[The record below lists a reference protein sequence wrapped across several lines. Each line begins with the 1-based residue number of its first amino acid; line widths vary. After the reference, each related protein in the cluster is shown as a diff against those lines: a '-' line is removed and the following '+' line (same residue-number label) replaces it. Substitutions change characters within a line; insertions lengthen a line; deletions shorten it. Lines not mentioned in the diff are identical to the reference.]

1 MQATNNRILKIC
13 WKRLPPKKKQKKGF
27 VNDDQKRKKRK
38 EVKKVQEEKVKPKVV
53 SKSVRRILYIEEQQ
67 EGEVEFLPENTTSL
81 YQMADQGVIAA
92 TKVQAKYKA
101 FNAMFDFLNVKSL
114 ELDDGSPLFET
125 PSKPVVDPGVGQR
138 GSGSK
143 NLWQCKFR
151 GANCR
156 KTS

>member
-1 MQATNNRILKIC
+1 MS
-13 WKRLPPKKKQKKGF
+13 
-27 VNDDQKRKKRK
+27 
-38 EVKKVQEEKVKPKVV
+38 KVV

-92 TKVQAKYKA
+92 TKVRAKYKA
-101 FNAMFDFLNVKSL
+101 FNAMFDFLNVKSP

-138 GSGSK
+138 GIGSK
-143 NLWQCKFR
+143 NL
-151 GANCR
+151 
-156 KTS
+156 